1 MNAKQWTRIASLLL
15 FAALLY
21 LARGALL
28 PIVISL
34 LLFYALYPLVK
45 TTERLFPKKFPW
57 ARDISILLA
66 FAVFIVFALLVI
78 EFIIP
83 SFSEEFTQLSLSLP
97 HFITQIK
104 AVARSSQQWYA
115 GFRLPAQVDAAVSTG
130 LNSAFNYISN
140 FLQQLALGLVGML
153 GQFIGFI
160 VIPVIVYYLLKE
172 DEKLVP
178 GLMKLVPA
186 QHQETLG
193 EVLARTNY
201 ILKSYVESQLIIC
214 TLIGV
219 VTGLG
224 LYLLGIKFFLVLGL
238 IAGVTELIPIIGPII
253 GAIPAVI
260 IALLVSPELAVQVVT
275 FYLIVQSV
283 GAYILVPKLV
293 GNKLD
298 LHPLTILLAVL
309 ILGNLIGVWGIFFA
323 APIMAILKVIY
334 LELRKA

>member
-1 MNAKQWTRIASLLL
+1 MNNKQWARIVTLAL
-15 FAALLY
+15 FVVLLY
-21 LARGALL
+21 FARGAML
-28 PIVISL
+28 PIVLSL

-45 TTERLFPKKFPW
+45 ATERLFPKKFPL
-57 ARDISILLA
+57 ARDISIVIA
-66 FAVFIVFALLVI
+66 FAVFVVVVVLAL

-83 SFSEEFTQLSLSLP
+83 PVADEFTQLSLNLP
-97 HFITQIK
+97 QLILQLQG
-104 AVARSSQQWYA
+104 VARSSQQWYA
-115 GFRLPAQVDAAVSTG
+115 GIRLPVQVDAAISTG

-140 FLQQLALGLVGML
+140 FLQQLVLGVVGML

-172 DEKLVP
+172 DDKLLAGV
-178 GLMKLVPA
+178 MKLVPA

-193 EVLARTNY
+193 AILEKTNY
-201 ILKSYVESQLIIC
+201 ILKSYVEGQIIIC

-219 VTGLG
+219 VTGVG
-224 LYLLGIKFFLVLGL
+224 LYLMGIKFFLVLGL

-253 GAIPAVI
+253 GAIPALI
-260 IALLVSPELAVQVVT
+260 IALLVSPALAVQVVV
-275 FYLIVQSV
+275 FYVILQTI
-283 GAYILVPKLV
+283 GAYVLVPKLM

-323 APIMAILKVIY
+323 APITAILKVIY
-334 LELRKA
+334 LELRKS

>member
-1 MNAKQWTRIASLLL
+1 MNNKQWTRIVSLAL
-15 FAALLY
+15 FVVLLY
-21 LARGALL
+21 FARGALL
-28 PIVISL
+28 PIVLSL

-45 TTERLFPKKFPW
+45 ATERLFPKKFPL
-57 ARDISILLA
+57 ARDIAIVIA
-66 FAVFIVFALLVI
+66 FAVFVVIVLIAF

-83 SFSEEFTQLSLSLP
+83 PVADEFTQLSLNLP
-97 HFITQIK
+97 QLITQLQG
-104 AVARSSQQWYA
+104 VVRSSQQWYA
-115 GFRLPAQVDAAVSTG
+115 GIRLPAQVDAAISTG

-140 FLQQLALGLVGML
+140 FLQQLVLGVVGML

-172 DEKLVP
+172 DDKLPAGV
-178 GLMKLVPA
+178 MKLVPA

-193 EVLARTNY
+193 AILEKTNY
-201 ILKSYVESQLIIC
+201 ILKSYVEGQIIIC

-219 VTGLG
+219 VTGVG
-224 LYLLGIKFFLVLGL
+224 LYLMGIKFFLVLGL

-253 GAIPAVI
+253 GAIPALI
-260 IALLVSPELAVQVVT
+260 IALLVSPALAVQVVV
-275 FYLIVQSV
+275 FYAILQTI
-283 GAYILVPKLV
+283 GAYVLVPKLM

-323 APIMAILKVIY
+323 APITAILKVIY
-334 LELRKA
+334 LELRKS